1 MARHFVTG
9 GAGFI
14 GSHLT
19 DALLARGEDVTVYD
33 DLSNGKRAFLH
44 QHEGNKQ
51 YRFVQGDVLDSA
63 DLALSM
69 QGSDVVWHVAADPDV
84 RTSGLRAEIHVRQ
97 NVIATLRVLEAMR
110 VTGVKRIA
118 FTSTSTVYGEA
129 ATIPTPEDYAPM
141 EPISLYGASK
151 LGSESL
157 ISAFCH
163 TFDLHGVSFRF
174 ANVVGPRST
183 HGVTY
188 DFYHKLKANP
198 KRLEILGDGRQ
209 LKSYFHVADCVT
221 AMLHLADRMMDPA
234 TTKRYDVY
242 NIGSTDA
249 IDVMELARVA
259 IDAWG
264 LRDVDLAPTGGVDG
278 GRGWKGDV
286 RRMGLAIE
294 KIQRTGWSPQRTS
307 SQAIRATAT
316 ALAQELGPLTNR

>member
-14 GSHLT
+14 GSHLV
-19 DALLARGEDVTVYD
+19 DALLARGESVLAYD
-33 DLSNGKRAFLH
+33 DLSGGKREFLA
-44 QHEGNKQ
+44 QHEANPRF
-51 YRFVQGDVLDSA
+51 RFVQGDVLDGA
-63 DLALSM
+63 DLALAM
-69 QGSDVVWHVAADPDV
+69 QGADLVWHVAADPDV

-97 NVIATLRVLEAMR
+97 NVVATLRVLEAMR

-129 ATIPTPEDYAPM
+129 TLIPTPEDYAPM
-141 EPISLYGASK
+141 HPISLYGASK

-163 TFDLHGVSFRF
+163 TFDLQGVSFRF

-188 DFYHKLKANP
+188 DFYHKLKNDP

-209 LKSYFHVADCVT
+209 LKSYFHVDDCVA
-221 AMLHLADRMMDPA
+221 AMLHLADRMPA
-234 TTKRYDVY
+234 RYDVF
-242 NIGSTDA
+242 NIGSEDA
-249 IDVMELARVA
+249 IDVLDLARTA
-259 IDAWG
+259 IEAWG
-264 LRDVDLAPTGGVDG
+264 LKDVKLEPTGGVDG

-286 RRMGLAIE
+286 RRMGLSIE
-294 KIQRTGWSPQRTS
+294 KIRKSGWSPRLTS
-307 SQAIRATAT
+307 AEAIRATAL
-316 ALAQELGPLTNR
+316 ALAEESGRIA